1 MKKVVGFMVLA
12 AMVASFAF
20 VSCKAGEDGDT
31 VYIPYTPE
39 TKDSEKENK
48 AAEMAQVPVIT
59 SQPQGATYTVG
70 TSDVNPLRVIA
81 EVTDGGKLEY
91 QWYQDDVEI
100 SGATNKSFTPDV
112 SATGKHDYNCR
123 VTNTLGSSVREKFSD
138 YAKIIVQAGVTTTV
152 AAIPEITAKSPDRT
166 YTSEDNTDPI
176 SVTAIVTA
184 TENKLSGTLYYQ
196 WFIDGREIPD
206 ATNYIYEIGKAENV
220 ESQKTHKYYCEV
232 TNKANDATDK
242 NHVSETVKS
251 GEICITIIP
260 KGYNLS
266 SAATPEISGEPQSA
280 IYSVDENTRPDV
292 TPLSVSATVTDNG
305 LQKAGTLS
313 YQWYKKDGSII
324 QGATSETYQPFENGK
339 APVVETETTYSY
351 YCVVTNTYE
360 AATDPENKVQ
370 TKKSADAT
378 ITIKPLPKPVSPI
391 FSEGKNLPESANG
404 ESKVTLSVEATVN
417 DGGTISYQWYKD
429 GTPISGA
436 TNSSYE
442 ANKSGTYY
450 VEVTNSL
457 RGFSTRIKSNEC
469 TVTIG
474 GGSNT
479 GDAGIDIDFN

>member
-12 AMVASFAF
+12 AMVASFAS

-152 AAIPEITAKSPDRT
+152 AAIPEITAKSPDKT

-184 TENKLSGTLYYQ
+184 TENKLSGTLSYQ
-196 WFIDGREIPD
+196 WFIDGREIPR

-220 ESQKTHKYYCEV
+220 DSQTTHKYYCEV
-232 TNKANDATDK
+232 TNTANDATDK

-260 KGYNLS
+260 KGYNLT
-266 SAATPEISGEPQSA
+266 SAAIPEISGEPQSA

-324 QGATSETYQPFENGK
+324 RGATSETYQPFGDGK

-360 AATDPENKVQ
+360 DATDPENKVQ

-391 FSEGKNLPESANG
+391 FSEDKNLPESATG

-429 GTPISGA
+429 GTPISEA

-442 ANKSGTYY
+442 ANESGTYY
-450 VEVTNSL
+450 VEVINSL
-457 RGFSTRIKSNEC
+457 RGFSAKIKSNEC

-479 GDAGIDIDFN
+479 GDVGIDIDFN